1 MMRKLASGPYLY
13 YLPELPN
20 PRVAEIDGG
29 VVWFAGDDQ
38 CVRLDKCTGKFVRL
52 IEANADAIA
61 EVILENSLAVK
72 AAQEPVA
79 ATDSP
84 IVSDEDIV

>member
-1 MMRKLASGPYLY
+1 MRNLASGPYHY
-13 YLPELPN
+13 YLPELPK

-38 CVRLDKCTGKFVRL
+38 CVRLDKCSGRFVRL
-52 IEANADAIA
+52 IE
-61 EVILENSLAVK
+61 

-84 IVSDEDIV
+84 IANLPEASKSPM